1 MSSFALP
8 ISNLQLGLIVAGV
21 LLVLG
26 VIVYNHWQER
36 RVRRRIESAFRPTE
50 EQEAARV
57 EPTLRPA
64 ANSEATA
71 TLRTNRTTPA
81 SPAAASHAAQVSEST
96 FVPPMDV
103 IEHED
108 ADGAARTDE
117 SAVATAHAAADVGGQ
132 TQYSGVQPDP
142 DIESILTI
150 ELDRPIATSVLAAGF
165 GARLGKPVHWFGR
178 RAPNAPWQL
187 LALDTPGAFVDVIA
201 TLLLA
206 DRNGA
211 ASKAQLEAFQRLV
224 LDVATPIP
232 ARVSGPDVESEVSR
246 AESLDRLCADVD
258 VQIGLTV
265 VKPEPNAIAGTRLRG
280 VAEASGFRLAQGGRF
295 EYVQED
301 TGTVEYFLQ
310 NVRNEAFTADSLR
323 LTTTPGVV
331 FVLDVPRVADP
342 ARTFDR
348 MKLVAKRMAMTL
360 GAELVDD
367 NRRALD
373 DAALTGIRAQVE
385 AAALALKRVHIE
397 PGSARALALFGA

>member
-1 MSSFALP
+1 MSSFPLP
-8 ISNLQLGLIVAGV
+8 ISNLQLGLIVAGI

-26 VIVYNHWQER
+26 VIVYNQWQER

-50 EQEAARV
+50 EKGESARV
-57 EPTLRPA
+57 EPTLRSA
-64 ANSEATA
+64 ANGEETA
-71 TLRTNRTTPA
+71 TLRTNDEAPG
-81 SPAAASHAAQVSEST
+81 AASHAAQVSEST

-117 SAVATAHAAADVGGQ
+117 SAVASAHAAADVVGQ

-224 LDVATPIP
+224 LDVATPVP

-246 AESLDRLCADVD
+246 AETLDRLCADVD

>member
-1 MSSFALP
+1 MNLALP
-8 ISNLQLGLIVAGV
+8 ISNLQLGLIVGGI

-26 VIVYNHWQER
+26 VILYNHWQER

-50 EQEAARV
+50 EKESARV
-57 EPTLRPA
+57 EPTLGSAPRGGETVA
-64 ANSEATA
+64 M
-71 TLRTNRTTPA
+71 RTPR
-81 SPAAASHAAQVSEST
+81 AASASSGLPTQAAPLAEST

-108 ADGAARTDE
+108 VDAAARVDE
-117 SAVATAHAAADVGGQ
+117 PALATAYEAADARGD

-142 DIESILTI
+142 DIESILTF
-150 ELDRPIATSVLAAGF
+150 ELDQPIAASAIGSGF
-165 GARLGKPVHWFGR
+165 SAHLGKPVHWFGR
-178 RAPNAPWQL
+178 REAGAPWQF
-187 LALDTPGAFVDVIA
+187 LAADAPGTFVEVIA

-211 ASKAQLEAFQRLV
+211 ASKAQLEAFQRLA
-224 LDVATPIP
+224 LDVAGGVG
-232 ARVSGPDVESEVSR
+232 ARVSGPDVESEVNR

-265 VKPEPNAIAGTRLRG
+265 VKSEPNAIAGTRLRG
-280 VAEASGFRLAQGGRF
+280 VAEASGFRLAGGGRF
-295 EYVQED
+295 EYVHED

-310 NVRNEAFTADSLR
+310 NVRNEPFTADSLR
-323 LTTTPGVV
+323 LTSTSGVV

-342 ARTFDR
+342 TRTFDR
-348 MKLVAKRMAMTL
+348 MKLVAKRMATTL
-360 GAELVDD
+360 GAALVDD
-367 NRRALD
+367 NRRTLD

-397 PGSARALALFGA
+397 PGSPRAQALFGA